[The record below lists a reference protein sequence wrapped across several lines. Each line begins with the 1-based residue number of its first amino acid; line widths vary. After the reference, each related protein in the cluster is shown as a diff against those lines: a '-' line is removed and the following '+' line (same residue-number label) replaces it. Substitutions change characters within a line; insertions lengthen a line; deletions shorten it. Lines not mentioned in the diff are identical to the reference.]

1 MGAQTESLLG
11 TLADER
17 FALLVN
23 LGRKITDFQMGGASA
38 ADAAADAR
46 QLKDA
51 DEIDDTYGVNV
62 QFEDSEDEEND
73 NELMDDAE
81 GDGSAD
87 EDEGGVEANFDATL
101 KTQGMKEEDDDKA
114 GQLHARD
121 VDAYWLQRSLNK
133 FIDDPVQAQR
143 KAKEI
148 IDILQVSV
156 VYRGSALHS
165 QPAGFD
171 PASLFDLLHVYNSAI
186 SLFAE
191 CQRRS

>member
-1 MGAQTESLLG
+1 LLG

-38 ADAAADAR
+38 VDAAADAR

-62 QFEDSEDEEND
+62 QFEDSEEEEND

-87 EDEGGVEANFDATL
+87 EDEGGVEAGFDATL
-101 KTQGMKEEDDDKA
+101 KTQGMKEEDDDADKS

-133 FIDDPVQAQR
+133 FIDDPIQAQR

-148 IDILQVSV
+148 IDILQVGV
-156 VYRGSALHS
+156 FVR
-165 QPAGFD
+165 
-171 PASLFDLLHVYNSAI
+171 
-186 SLFAE
+186 
-191 CQRRS
+191 